1 MLVVLLALF
10 GFAPVPALAATLT
23 VDRYGS
29 GSFTT
34 IQSAIDAKLEKIDKE
49 RAKLEEA
56 PNKAKA

>member
-1 MLVVLLALF
+1 VKA
-10 GFAPVPALAATLT
+10 
-23 VDRYGS
+23 
-29 GSFTT
+29 